1 MRHAAIEGRTPA
13 AVIMAG
19 TYPGIGDRFDSM
31 RNPLQEQLLKA
42 GLAKKSRL
50 DQVAREQAKQRH
62 AKAAPAAHTEQA
74 EAERVRL
81 EKVERDRAL
90 SAERNAQAR
99 AQELRAQI
107 RQIVEQSR
115 LKPEGEID
123 YRFTHAGVVRS
134 LPVTDAVRRQ
144 LASGGLVIACHDSG
158 YAIVPRAAAEKIEAR
173 DASMIALDHGR
184 EGSAAPGAGEDDD
197 YYSQFKVPDDLVW

>member
-1 MRHAAIEGRTPA
+1 
-13 AVIMAG
+13 
-19 TYPGIGDRFDSM
+19 M

-42 GLAKKSRL
+42 GLAKKSKL

-62 AKAAPAAHTEQA
+62 AKSAPATKVEQA

-90 SAERNAQAR
+90 SAGRNAQAR
-99 AQELRAQI
+99 AQELRAQV
-107 RQIVEQSR
+107 RQIVAQNR

-123 YRFTHAGVVRS
+123 YRFTHGGVIRS
-134 LPVTDAVRRQ
+134 LLVTDAVRRQ
-144 LASGGLVIACHDSG
+144 LANGSLVVACHDSG

-184 EGSAAPGAGEDDD
+184 DAPAAPGAGEDDD
-197 YYSQFKVPDDLVW
+197 HYSRFKVPDDLIW

>member
-1 MRHAAIEGRTPA
+1 
-13 AVIMAG
+13 
-19 TYPGIGDRFDSM
+19 M

-42 GLAKKSRL
+42 GLAKKSKL
-50 DQVAREQAKQRH
+50 DQVARDQARQRH
-62 AKAAPAAHTEQA
+62 AKSAPAANAEQA

-99 AQELRAQI
+99 AQELRAQV
-107 RQIVEQSR
+107 RQIVEQNR

-123 YRFTHAGVVRS
+123 YRFTHNGAIRS
-134 LPVTDAVRRQ
+134 LLVTDAVRRQ
-144 LASGGLVIACHDSG
+144 LANGSLVVACHDGG

-184 EGSAAPGAGEDDD
+184 NASAAADDD
-197 YYSQFKVPDDLVW
+197 DDHYSQFKVPDDLIW

>member
-1 MRHAAIEGRTPA
+1 
-13 AVIMAG
+13 
-19 TYPGIGDRFDSM
+19 M

-62 AKAAPAAHTEQA
+62 AKTPAAPATDKAD
-74 EAERVRL
+74 AERARL

-99 AQELRAQI
+99 AAEQRAQV
-107 RQIVEQSR
+107 RQIVEQNR

-123 YRFTHAGVVRS
+123 YRFTHDGVIRS
-134 LPVTDAVRRQ
+134 VLVTDAVRRQ
-144 LASGGLVIACHDSG
+144 LASGSLVVACHDQG
-158 YAIVPRAAAEKIEAR
+158 YAIVPRAAAEKIAAR
-173 DASMIALDHGR
+173 DPAMIALDHGN
-184 EGSAAPGAGEDDD
+184 SASAPASGEDDD
-197 YYSQFKVPDDLVW
+197 YYAKFKVPDDLIW

>member
-1 MRHAAIEGRTPA
+1 
-13 AVIMAG
+13 
-19 TYPGIGDRFDSM
+19 M

-62 AKAAPAAHTEQA
+62 AKSAPAANTEQA

-90 SAERNAQAR
+90 SAERNAQAK
-99 AQELRAQI
+99 AQELRAQV
-107 RQIVEQSR
+107 RQIVEQNR

-123 YRFTHAGVVRS
+123 YRFTHGGVIRS
-134 LPVTDAVRRQ
+134 LPVSDAVRRQ
-144 LASGGLVIACHDSG
+144 LANGSLVIVCHDDG
-158 YAIVPRAAAEKIEAR
+158 YAIVPRAAVRRTPPSGRRSRPVTGVCSTIRTPRRSQASAR
-173 DASMIALDHGR
+173 PHARRAGSTIAVVR
-184 EGSAAPGAGEDDD
+184 SRWAAR
-197 YYSQFKVPDDLVW
+197 

>member
-1 MRHAAIEGRTPA
+1 
-13 AVIMAG
+13 
-19 TYPGIGDRFDSM
+19 M

-42 GLAKKSRL
+42 GLAKKSKL
-50 DQVAREQAKQRH
+50 DQVAREQARQRH
-62 AKAAPAAHTEQA
+62 AKSAPAAARLEQA

-99 AQELRAQI
+99 TQELRAQV
-107 RQIVEQSR
+107 RQIVEQNR

-123 YRFTHAGVVRS
+123 YRFTHGGVIRS
-134 LPVTDAVRRQ
+134 LLVSDALRRQ
-144 LASGGLVIACHDSG
+144 LANGSLVIACHDGG

-184 EGSAAPGAGEDDD
+184 NASAAPDDD
-197 YYSQFKVPDDLVW
+197 DHYSQFKVPDDLIW